1 MPPRLTV
8 APPWGNFVHAHFVWP
23 VRSWP
28 SMSSDDLDDPDLED
42 DDPYIA
48 FRNARGSLGRWAPR
62 MGGTRWMASDPG
74 GRLAGAE
81 ELLASGAPPIILDN
95 GMKVRVDGRLGEGRF
110 GDVLLGKADDGSS
123 VAIKVALRRTS
134 QLATEAACLRAVA
147 GSAGFPRLLA
157 HRTPSEERASEL
169 LVMELLGDSV
179 QTLWERASRRTH
191 FSSPTVRHIG
201 RGTLRCLRALHRAGY
216 VHNDLKPP
224 NVLLGAASS
233 AAADEMHLIDFGLAT
248 TANAAA
254 AAGAPSSPKAAR
266 GSIDARV
273 GSPLFASVAA
283 HDGFPT
289 RPVDDLES
297 LVYMLAFL
305 AAGSLPWQ
313 QAAYARVPEMKRA
326 LLRDG
331 CAALVDSIASSRDI
345 ARDSVSSAQAREHT
359 VDRSSTADMAQ
370 ALRGLW
376 TEVTAAQQADN
387 IDHVYEACLAA
398 LEEKADAPEST
409 DVGHAYDWHTAA

>member
-1 MPPRLTV
+1 MHVR
-8 APPWGNFVHAHFVWP
+8 P

-28 SMSSDDLDDPDLED
+28 SMSSADLDDPDLED

-81 ELLASGAPPIILDN
+81 EWLASGAPPIILDN
-95 GMKVRVDGRLGEGRF
+95 GMKVRVDGRHCEGRF

-157 HRTPSEERASEL
+157 HHPPSDQHASEL

-179 QTLWERASRRTH
+179 QTLWERATRRTH

-216 VHNDLKPP
+216 VHNDIKPP
-224 NVLLGAASS
+224 NVLLGASSS

-254 AAGAPSSPKAAR
+254 AAGVPSSPKAAR
-266 GSIDARV
+266 GSRV

-283 HDGFPT
+283 HDGNPT

-297 LVYMLAFL
+297 LVYMLSFL
-305 AAGSLPWQ
+305 AAGTLPWQ

-331 CAALVDSIASSRDI
+331 CSALLDSISL
-345 ARDSVSSAQAREHT
+345 AQARDQTVEH
-359 VDRSSTADMAQ
+359 DRSSTADTAQ

-376 TEVTAAQQADN
+376 TEITAAQQADD

>member
-1 MPPRLTV
+1 
-8 APPWGNFVHAHFVWP
+8 
-23 VRSWP
+23 
-28 SMSSDDLDDPDLED
+28 
-42 DDPYIA
+42 
-48 FRNARGSLGRWAPR
+48 
-62 MGGTRWMASDPG
+62 MASDPG

-157 HRTPSEERASEL
+157 HRPPSEERASEL

-359 VDRSSTADMAQ
+359 VEHTVERSSTADMAQ

-387 IDHVYEACLAA
+387 IDHVYESCLAA
-398 LEEKADAPEST
+398 LEGKADAPEST

>member
-1 MPPRLTV
+1 
-8 APPWGNFVHAHFVWP
+8 
-23 VRSWP
+23 
-28 SMSSDDLDDPDLED
+28 
-42 DDPYIA
+42 
-48 FRNARGSLGRWAPR
+48 
-62 MGGTRWMASDPG
+62 MASDPG

-81 ELLASGAPPIILDN
+81 ELLASDAPPIILDN

-110 GDVLLGKADDGSS
+110 GDVLLGEADDGSS

-157 HRTPSEERASEL
+157 HRPPSEERASEL

-283 HDGFPT
+283 HDGLPT

-331 CAALVDSIASSRDI
+331 CSALLDSISL
-345 ARDSVSSAQAREHT
+345 AQARDQTVEH
-359 VDRSSTADMAQ
+359 DRSSTADTAQ

-376 TEVTAAQQADN
+376 TEITAAQQADD

>member
-1 MPPRLTV
+1 MLVPTMPTRLTV
-8 APPWGNFVHAHFVWP
+8 APPWSKSVHANAVRP

-28 SMSSDDLDDPDLED
+28 SMSSADLDDPDLED

-81 ELLASGAPPIILDN
+81 EWLASGAPPIILDN
-95 GMKVRVDGRLGEGRF
+95 GMKVRVDGRHCEGRF

-157 HRTPSEERASEL
+157 HHPPSDQHASEL

-179 QTLWERASRRTH
+179 QTLWERATRRTH

-233 AAADEMHLIDFGLAT
+233 AAADEMHSTLAWRRPPMRPRQR
-248 TANAAA
+248 AC
-254 AAGAPSSPKAAR
+254 
-266 GSIDARV
+266 
-273 GSPLFASVAA
+273 PLRQRQLAA
-283 HDGFPT
+283 HVWARLCSRASRHTMGT
-289 RPVDDLES
+289 
-297 LVYMLAFL
+297 
-305 AAGSLPWQ
+305 LPAQWT
-313 QAAYARVPEMKRA
+313 
-326 LLRDG
+326 
-331 CAALVDSIASSRDI
+331 ISSR
-345 ARDSVSSAQAREHT
+345 SCTCS
-359 VDRSSTADMAQ
+359 RSWRQ
-370 ALRGLW
+370 ALYHGSRLR
-376 TEVTAAQQADN
+376 TRV
-387 IDHVYEACLAA
+387 C
-398 LEEKADAPEST
+398 PR
-409 DVGHAYDWHTAA
+409 